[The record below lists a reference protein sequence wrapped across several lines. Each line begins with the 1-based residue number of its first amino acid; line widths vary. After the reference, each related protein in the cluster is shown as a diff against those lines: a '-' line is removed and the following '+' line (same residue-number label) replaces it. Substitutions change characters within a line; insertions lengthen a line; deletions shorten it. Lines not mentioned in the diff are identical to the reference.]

1 MSKRFPNGKHYDL
14 DYILETGDAKF
25 KLLNIL
31 QPLFL
36 HELPLDVVIK
46 SQNINIELLKIF
58 YGILSQ
64 NDIFVFHKLA
74 NPRDIGNGLIFMT
87 AGSSFSMIWS
97 KNNYFLF
104 DSHNR
109 DGNGCFVAEGNS
121 VLLMFSSLSDIEC
134 YIKREYAKNLANFD
148 TTQFECQNV
157 KVTCV
162 GAATILNKARKNT
175 MARKRH
181 LDIVGTPQY
190 DKIKKCKHESAQQK
204 RLDIVGTSQHDK
216 IKQSMRASK
225 QRRGLELDRYC

>member
-1 MSKRFPNGKHYDL
+1 
-14 DYILETGDAKF
+14 
-25 KLLNIL
+25 
-31 QPLFL
+31 
-36 HELPLDVVIK
+36 
-46 SQNINIELLKIF
+46 
-58 YGILSQ
+58 
-64 NDIFVFHKLA
+64 
-74 NPRDIGNGLIFMT
+74 MT

-162 GAATILNKARKNT
+162 GAATILKSINKARKNT

-216 IKQSMRASK
+216 IKQSMRVSK